1 MQEKPKGDVKPVL
14 QIQNVSAEEKA
25 NHLPCPLGV
34 KEEGIRLNGLRDKEG
49 RKQGSAGAYGSGFS
63 G

>member
-1 MQEKPKGDVKPVL
+1 MQEKPKRDVKPVL
-14 QIQNVSAEEKA
+14 QIQNVSAEKA

-34 KEEGIRLNGLRDKEG
+34 KEKGIRLNGLRDKEG

-63 G
+63 R